1 MPCACGNRENI
12 NNIETVITKKEIVAQ
27 HFLHQKTRE
36 EKIKILKTY
45 INTKPPHVRNDRQFQ
60 INMVKL
66 YKSMLSA

>member
-1 MPCACGNRENI
+1 MPCACGSSGNNR
-12 NNIETVITKKEIVAQ
+12 NIETVITKKEIVAQ
-27 HFLHQKTRE
+27 HFLHQRTVDD
-36 EKIKILKTY
+36 KIKILKTY

>member
-1 MPCACGNRENI
+1 MPCACGSSRNVR
-12 NNIETVITKKEIVAQ
+12 NIETVITKKEIVAQ
-27 HFLHQKTRE
+27 HFLHQKTQE

-45 INTKPPHVRNDRQFQ
+45 ISSKPPHVRSDRQFQ